1 MNPLINVSLENEYP
15 FRISCENGHLQMAQ
29 WLLNI
34 KPTIQISIFGEYAF
48 TYACQHGHIDIAQW
62 LLEVKPDIEVDYLNY
77 SIFINTCKKGQLQV
91 AQWLYSLHPEV
102 NIENVIRIIG
112 VDSRNIDADI
122 NMMRWLQ
129 SVLFNRRTDS
139 LLEQITVK
147 YARIIETCPI
157 CNEQKC
163 NVITCCNH
171 AFCKEC
177 LSTWYMQK
185 KNCPYCRENQDTMY
199 MLKEDTSMEMEMDA

>member
-1 MNPLINVSLENEYP
+1 MNPLINVSLEHELP
-15 FRISCENGHLQMAQ
+15 FRISCERGHLQMAQ

-48 TYACQHGHIDIAQW
+48 TYACQNGHLHVAQW
-62 LLEVKPDIEVDYLNY
+62 LLEVKPNIEVDYLNY
-77 SIFINTCKKGQLQV
+77 SIFINTCKHGQLQV

-102 NIENVIRIIG
+102 NIENVIRQMYILDPYFTNNSE
-112 VDSRNIDADI
+112 VVL
-122 NMMRWLQ
+122 WLRSIQ
-129 SVLFNRRTDS
+129 PE
-139 LLEQITVK
+139 LLEQQNVK
-147 YARIIETCPI
+147 YTRIIETCPI
-157 CNEQKC
+157 CNEHKC

-177 LSTWYMQK
+177 LSTWYTQK

-199 MLKEDTSMEMEMDA
+199 MLKEDTSMEMDA